1 MRSTPKTLIPAVAL
15 SLTLAACGSSSNGS
29 SSSSQASTATTSAS
43 TAATSTTS
51 ASSAVVKTASNAKLG
66 STMLVDVQGMTL
78 YRLSG
83 EQNGKFICTSA
94 GCVGAWH
101 PVIAPAGGISG
112 AGIASL
118 GTVKRPDGT
127 EQVAYNGE
135 PLYTFTGDKAPGEA
149 NGEGIKDVGTWNAV
163 SPSAS
168 AAQTTSTA
176 APASPAGSGSGA
188 SGGGE
193 SHGGY
198 GY

>member
-1 MRSTPKTLIPAVAL
+1 MRSTPKTLIPAIAL
-15 SLTLAACGSSSNGS
+15 SLTLAACGSSSSGS
-29 SSSSQASTATTSAS
+29 SSSSQASTATTGAS
-43 TAATSTTS
+43 TAATGTTS

-66 STMLVDVQGMTL
+66 STVLVDARGMTL

-101 PVIAPAGGISG
+101 PLIASAGGVSG

-163 SPSAS
+163 SPSAGASGAS
-168 AAQTTSTA
+168 ATQPTSTA
-176 APASPAGSGSGA
+176 APASPAGSGG
-188 SGGGE
+188 
-193 SHGGY
+193 GGY